1 MKEKKEPLINQIE
14 EYMLAIIFA
23 VMVIVT
29 AVNVFT
35 RYVFS
40 YTFSWAEQFTRLL
53 FVWLTFVGV
62 SLAALKGKH
71 LKVSAAAQLLP
82 GKMGTVVFLIGD
94 VVTVIFSLY
103 MIRYMIIIINNIL
116 VNKQVFS
123 AMTWLPMWVM
133 YVPGVIGMAGWAVR
147 TVQASLIPGIKTLIS
162 GEVGK

>member
-14 EYMLAIIFA
+14 EYMLAFIFA
-23 VMVIVT
+23 LMVMIT

-71 LKVSAAAQLLP
+71 LKVSAVAQVLP
-82 GKMGTVVFLIGD
+82 GKLGVIVFLIGD
-94 VVTVIFSLY
+94 IVTVIFSVY
-103 MIRYMIIIINNIL
+103 MIRYMMIIIDNIL

-147 TVQASLIPGIKTLIS
+147 TIQASLIPEIKELMS
-162 GEVGK
+162 KEEGK

>member
-14 EYMLAIIFA
+14 EYMLAFIFA
-23 VMVIVT
+23 LMVMIT

-71 LKVSAAAQLLP
+71 LKVSAVAQVLP
-82 GKMGTVVFLIGD
+82 GKLGVIVFLIGD
-94 VVTVIFSLY
+94 IVTVIFSVY
-103 MIRYMIIIINNIL
+103 MIRYMMIIIDNIL

-147 TVQASLIPGIKTLIS
+147 TIQASLIPGIKELMS
-162 GEVGK
+162 KEEGK